1 MTDELYLRAAIAE
14 AQAAEAAGEVPIG
27 AVIVSPTG
35 DIVARGNNRVLRDH
49 DPTAHAEIVALRA
62 AGAVLGNHR
71 MPACEMFVTIEP
83 CAMCAGAL
91 IQARLKR
98 LVFGAKDP
106 KAGAVGSVVSLLD
119 HSSLNHRMEIVSG
132 VLQEECSQV
141 LQYFFRNKRGSY

>member
-1 MTDELYLRAAIAE
+1 MRAALDEARKAE
-14 AQAAEAAGEVPIG
+14 ALGEVPIG
-27 AVIVSPTG
+27 AVIVHEGKIIASG
-35 DIVARGNNRVLRDH
+35 SNRNLTDH
-49 DPTAHAEIVALRA
+49 DPTAHAEIVALRD

-119 HSSLNHRMEIVSG
+119 HASLNHRMEVVSG
-132 VLQEECSQV
+132 VLPEECSQV
-141 LQYFFRNKRGSY
+141 LQDFFRNKRGNN